1 VVAHDDRV
9 GLGFGRKGSLTD
21 VKSASGPLRPY
32 QVLATIVGLNL
43 IFVFTA
49 AIAQR
54 ATDDTSW
61 WNQNEGLI
69 LVIDQVHG
77 LLFMILLVLIA
88 LLATRNKWAPWFTIS
103 TMLLATIPFV
113 SFWAER
119 RTTRKVHG
127 AAVA

>member
-1 VVAHDDRV
+1 
-9 GLGFGRKGSLTD
+9 

-61 WNQNEGLI
+61 WNQHEGLI
-69 LVIDQVHG
+69 LAIDQVHG
-77 LLFMILLVLIA
+77 LLFMILLVQQVGAVVHDLHDA
-88 LLATRNKWAPWFTIS
+88 AGHDPLRQLLGRAPHDPQGARLHS
-103 TMLLATIPFV
+103 CLRLLV
-113 SFWAER
+113 SQEDPESFR
-119 RTTRKVHG
+119 G
-127 AAVA
+127 

>member
-1 VVAHDDRV
+1 
-9 GLGFGRKGSLTD
+9 

-61 WNQNEGLI
+61 WNQHEGLI
-69 LVIDQVHG
+69 LAIDQVHG

-119 RTTRKVHG
+119 RTTRKVH
-127 AAVA
+127 ASAPA